1 VLSFIIKAWPF
12 FRGLFIVLLVAFS
25 LGGLNDLFVDVYY
38 WLRLLFRRL
47 FKRALIKP
55 LTLERVS
62 SVPEKPIAVMLP
74 AWHEA
79 GVIASMLLN
88 TINTLNYRNYFIF
101 VGTYPN
107 DPETQAE
114 VDKVREVYPQV
125 VKVVNA
131 RNGPTTKADNLNE
144 IYKGIRLFEE
154 EQSFRFDIIVLSDS
168 EDIHHPLSLKLFNY
182 LMPRFEMIQVPIIP
196 LEVPWN
202 SLVGGVYMDEFAEMH
217 LKELIV
223 REKIARV
230 LPSAGTSTA
239 FWREGLREL
248 ELNSSGRIFNPA
260 SLAEDY
266 EVGIRLG
273 KLGLK
278 QIILVQYIE
287 RVMMKKPWFGVRPRP
302 KKVRELVATRAFFL
316 TKFRKAMR
324 QRARWVYGI
333 AWQGLRNIGW
343 TRELKVNYTLLRDR
357 LAFLANIFYFLG
369 YVLLGYIATIFIVGL
384 FRPDFH
390 VPPLIRHDE
399 LWWKLALLV
408 LFFLFW
414 RLFMRFVFVFKLY
427 GFTAALMTPVR
438 IVVGNILNFASS
450 GLAFLWLIRAVST
463 GREQGW
469 VKTEHEFPSAGVEL
483 FRRKIGDL
491 LLARRRITA
500 GQLEEAVRAQEGTG
514 KKLGE
519 ILVEKGYVT
528 EEELM
533 SALAEQ
539 ARMAYVEIDP
549 FAVEPEILALV
560 PRRMAERYRFFPL
573 KKEGDTLRVAVD
585 RIELG
590 LLPTGLADLLE
601 MKVGFSLT
609 TKYDLDFA
617 IKKAYSEE
625 YRRVVLG
632 RRLGELLLRDG
643 RITAA
648 ALEEAL
654 RRQKRSDESLGAI
667 LLAAGAVPP
676 AVLERYLA
684 VQAGETERPAREA
697 DEAGGRA

>member
-1 VLSFIIKAWPF
+1 MLSFLVKAWPF
-12 FRGLFIVLLVAFS
+12 FRVLFIILLVAFS
-25 LGGLNDLFVDVYY
+25 LGGLNDFFVDFYY
-38 WLRLLFRRL
+38 WLRLLVRRL

-55 LTLERVS
+55 LTLEQIS

-79 GVIASMLLN
+79 GVIADMLLN
-88 TINTLNYRNYFIF
+88 TISTLNYRNYFIF

-131 RNGPTTKADNLNE
+131 RPGPTTKADNLNE

-154 EQSFRFDIIVLSDS
+154 EHGFRFDIVVLSDS

-217 LKELIV
+217 LKELVV

-248 ELNSSGRIFNPA
+248 ELNSSGRIFNAA

-287 RVMMKKPWFGVRPRP
+287 RVMMKKPWFGGRPRP

-316 TKFRKAMR
+316 TQFRKAMR

-333 AWQGLRNIGW
+333 AWQGLKNIGW
-343 TRELKVNYTLLRDR
+343 AGELKVNYTLLRDR
-357 LAFLANIFYFLG
+357 LAFFANILYFLG
-369 YVLLGYIATIFIVGL
+369 YVLLGYIATVFVVGL

-399 LWWKLALLV
+399 IWWKLALLV

-450 GLAFLWLIRAVST
+450 GLAFLWLVRAVST

-500 GQLEEAVRAQEGTG
+500 GQLEEAVKAQEGSR

-519 ILVEKGYVT
+519 IMVEKGYLT

-539 ARMAYVEIDP
+539 VRMAYVEIDP
-549 FAVEPEILALV
+549 FAVDPEILALV

-590 LLPTGLADLLE
+590 LLPSGLADLLE
-601 MKVGFSLT
+601 TKVGFSLT
-609 TKYDLDFA
+609 TRYDLDFA
-617 IKKAYSEE
+617 IAKAYSEE
-625 YRRVVLG
+625 YGRVVKG

-643 RITAA
+643 LVNKD
-648 ALEEAL
+648 ALDKAL
-654 RRQKRSDESLGAI
+654 RRQKRTGGNLGGILLESGAI
-667 LLAAGAVPP
+667 TAE
-676 AVLERYLA
+676 VLERYLDR
-684 VQAGETERPAREA
+684 QRGETRTFV
-697 DEAGGRA
+697 DEHGAAGGQT